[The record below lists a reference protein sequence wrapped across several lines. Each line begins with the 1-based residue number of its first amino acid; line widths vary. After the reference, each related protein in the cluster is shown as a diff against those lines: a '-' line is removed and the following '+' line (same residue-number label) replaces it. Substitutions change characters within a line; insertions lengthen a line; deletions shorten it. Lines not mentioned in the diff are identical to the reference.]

1 MPGRDFFP
9 AIRMECG
16 AMETTSQDQTITADA
31 TQAAAEASPSTP
43 PVEADAAAS
52 AAAKAEPSTT
62 TAEADAMAALQKALA
77 DAKAKADEYLDGWQR
92 ARAEFANYKKRQEQ
106 QNADLRAFATMDL
119 IRKLLPIQDDFER
132 AMKTLPEGIAH
143 MTWIE
148 GVMLIHR
155 KLQLILESEGLKA
168 IEIKQND
175 PFDPTLHE
183 AISHDEAEG
192 VESGHIIEELQKG
205 YKIGDRVI
213 RPALVRVAK

>member
-1 MPGRDFFP
+1 
-9 AIRMECG
+9 
-16 AMETTSQDQTITADA
+16 METTSQDQTIMADA
-31 TQAAAEASPSTP
+31 TQATAEATSPLDPANATASAAEADT
-43 PVEADAAAS
+43 
-52 AAAKAEPSTT
+52 
-62 TAEADAMAALQKALA
+62 MAALQKELA
-77 DAKAKADEYLDGWQR
+77 EARAKAHEYLDGWQR

-106 QNADLRAFATMDL
+106 QSADLRAFATVDL

-132 AMKTLPEGIAH
+132 AIKTLPEGIAH

-168 IEIKQND
+168 IEIKKND
-175 PFDPTLHE
+175 PFDPSLHE